1 MDKRTSEDLA
11 WKVSRDQDNKQPI
24 CVSAAFLTQVTLQD
38 SLEKKVSQVLEQQ
51 AHIQELESEKG
62 WLGGVQGKGWG
73 GGVQKT
79 GRRGGLGDW
88 SVVAQSEGTSG
99 PCASCSGIWFF
110 PELPEWKW
118 VFMGAEG
125 RLAVGAAELGM
136 T

>member
-1 MDKRTSEDLA
+1 MA

-38 SLEKKVSQVLEQQ
+38 SLEKKESQVLEQQ

-62 WLGGVQGKGWG
+62 WLRGVQGKGWG

-88 SVVAQSEGTSG
+88 RGLRGNRAGLQGRIWGGGCSG
-99 PCASCSGIWFF
+99 P
-110 PELPEWKW
+110 E
-118 VFMGAEG
+118 
-125 RLAVGAAELGM
+125 
-136 T
+136 